1 MTTVAFLGYG
11 DIAERTSVLLQFA
24 GVTQMRGMC
33 RHPETKGN
41 PAHIE
46 LIVGDAGNAADLE
59 RLVTADV
66 DVLVITLTPNR
77 SKEDSYFNGYVL
89 PCRLLQHQLQSQG
102 LNPRI
107 IYISST
113 GVYDQR
119 DGEWIDE
126 TSPAEPSDHYGKML
140 LQAEQVIASAAEQV
154 SVLRC
159 SGIYGP
165 NRTRLAEMLIAGEA
179 TITPAWTNRIHADD
193 VAGFISYLIQHPE
206 QQQSLFLVSD
216 DEPLPQE
223 EAYRRLANR
232 LGVDLSAYPRSDEI
246 GRRGNKK
253 IRNRLLRASG
263 YQLQHPTYTP
273 R

>member
-1 MTTVAFLGYG
+1 MTTIAFLGYG
-11 DIAERTSVLLQFA
+11 DIAERTSSLLQFA
-24 GVTQMRGMC
+24 GFTQMRGMC
-33 RHPETKGN
+33 RHPDNKNN

-46 LIVGDAGNAADLE
+46 LLAGDASNAADLE
-59 RLVTADV
+59 RLVDADV
-66 DVLVITLTPNR
+66 DVVVITLTPNR
-77 SKEDSYFNGYVL
+77 KSEDPYFNGYVL

-102 LNPRI
+102 LRPRI

-126 TSPAEPSDHYGKML
+126 RTPAEPSDHHGQML
-140 LQAEQVIASAAEQV
+140 LQAEQTIATATDQV
-154 SVLRC
+154 SILRC

-165 NRTRLAEMLIAGEA
+165 NRTRLAEMLISGEA
-179 TITPAWTNRIHADD
+179 VITPAWTNRIHADD
-193 VAGFISYLIQHPE
+193 VAGFIAFLIQHPDK
-206 QQQSLFLVSD
+206 QQPMFLVSD

-223 EAYRRLANR
+223 AAYGRLAER
-232 LGVDLSAYPRSDEI
+232 LGVDLSTFPRSDDI
-246 GRRGNKK
+246 GRRGSKR
-253 IRNRLLRASG
+253 ISNRLLRASG

>member
-1 MTTVAFLGYG
+1 MKTVAFLGYG
-11 DIAERTSVLLQFA
+11 DIAERVSTLLHFA
-24 GVTQMRGMC
+24 GVTEMRGMC
-33 RHPETKGN
+33 RSPENKNN
-41 PAHIE
+41 PA
-46 LIVGDAGNAADLE
+46 LIDLIAGDATNANDLE
-59 RLVTADV
+59 RLVDADT
-66 DVLVITLTPNR
+66 DVIVITLTPNR
-77 SKEDSYFNGYVL
+77 AKDDSYFSGYVL

-102 LNPRI
+102 LNPHI
-107 IYISST
+107 IYVSST

-126 TSPAEPSDHYGKML
+126 TTPAQPSDHYGKML
-140 LQAEQVIASAAEQV
+140 LQAEQVIASAAEHV

-193 VAGFISYLIQHPE
+193 VAGFISYLIMHPDK
-206 QQQSLFLVSD
+206 QQPLFLVSD

-223 EAYRRLANR
+223 EAYGRLAKR
-232 LGVDLSAYPRSDEI
+232 LGVDLSTYPRSDEI
-246 GRRGNKK
+246 GRRGSKR
-253 IRNRLLRASG
+253 ISNRLLHASG
-263 YQLQHPTYTP
+263 YQLIHPTYMP